1 VSLNCIHNFCG
12 VSFTCVLFRA
22 LEMDG
27 KRSMWEPWYLDV
39 MMSTIGP
46 NKVQCKFCSLQ
57 FIYRKDMM
65 LNHLGYYPH
74 GGGKGGVGLC
84 AKARLQVRALFVRCG
99 GNVLVALDDAQ
110 VSNSLPNLV
119 NDRSLGSFDNSS
131 IVHPQANGANC
142 PPPFWPNKDDPIL
155 CQTFHLNK

>member
-1 VSLNCIHNFCG
+1 
-12 VSFTCVLFRA
+12 
-22 LEMDG
+22 
-27 KRSMWEPWYLDV
+27 
-39 MMSTIGP
+39 
-46 NKVQCKFCSLQ
+46 
-57 FIYRKDMM
+57 MM

-84 AKARLQVRALFVRCG
+84 AKARLQVKALFVRCG

-142 PPPFWPNKDDPIL
+142 PPPFGLTRMTPFYAKPSTSTNEVNDLTRRNKFNHE
-155 CQTFHLNK
+155 TKS